1 MPIRVAVVED
11 DEEVRDNLA
20 DLLERSSG
28 FSLAAQ
34 YSDAESALDDIVCR
48 EPDVVLMDINLPGM
62 NGVECVKKVI
72 ALLPEVQVI
81 MLTVYEDNEHL
92 FNSLLAGANGYQLKR
107 TTSTRLLSSIR
118 EVHAGG
124 SPMTP
129 QIARRVVQRLHGN
142 DIKDAEVAKL
152 TSRERQV
159 LGQLAEGYRYKE
171 IADNLDVSMDTVR
184 LHIRNT
190 YVKLRVHSRT
200 EAVVKFLQHKL

>member
-11 DEEVRDNLA
+11 DEEVRANLA
-20 DLLERSSG
+20 SLLERSAG

-34 YSDAESALDDIVCR
+34 YADAESALEDIASR
-48 EPDVVLMDINLPGM
+48 KPDVVLMDINLPGM
-62 NGVECVKKVI
+62 NGVECVKKVV
-72 ALLPEVQVI
+72 ALLPDVQVI
-81 MLTVYEDNEHL
+81 MLTVYEDNERL

-107 TTSTRLLSSIR
+107 TTPTRLLNAVR

-129 QIARRVVQRLHGN
+129 QIARRVVQRFHGN
-142 DIKDAEVAKL
+142 DSKAVEVAKL
-152 TSRERQV
+152 TPRERQV

-171 IADNLDVSMDTVR
+171 IADNLDISMDTVR

-200 EAVVKFLQHKL
+200 EAVVKFLEHKL